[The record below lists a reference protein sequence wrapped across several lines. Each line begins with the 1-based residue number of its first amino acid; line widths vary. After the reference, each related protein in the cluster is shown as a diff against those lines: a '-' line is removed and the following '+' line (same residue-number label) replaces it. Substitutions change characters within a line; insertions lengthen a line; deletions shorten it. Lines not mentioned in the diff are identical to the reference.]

1 MNRNE
6 AKDICISFV
15 KQSEGIEL
23 IGIGFNDITEDLF
36 FFGVSYKDRVNFLQ
50 IVPYEH
56 NDDSLVKYVSNKL
69 KYFCEV
75 K

>member
-15 KQSEGIEL
+15 KQSEGIEF

-36 FFGVSYKDRVNFLQ
+36 YLGLSCKDRVNFLQ
-50 IVPYEH
+50 IAPFEH
-56 NDDSLVKYVSNKL
+56 NGDSLVKYISNKL
-69 KYFCEV
+69 KDFCEV